1 MSLGSFLKNV
11 SGFKLLEG
19 KNILKDIG
27 KNPSRLLTGVDPFST
42 KVWNKVLGTDN
53 KPIVDQMGGATAERS
68 DQARAAGID
77 PKNGEAVEKVAH
89 VVAAAYAAGG
99 LMGAGSGSAG
109 TTVGGTS
116 GGTTSISALTPAEAW
131 TGGLTASNAAVA
143 GITPG
148 AISSAG
154 GALGVAGGTT
164 AAGTASGGLGSS
176 TSYLTEAQMQTAMSN
191 APVAGTNTLADASAG
206 GAFADGT
213 AVGSSTPGLTMGNAF
228 DTAGMV
234 NAGSQTDYTQQQS
247 SDSKKKRSRPYED
260 INNNG
265 GMNSVSE
272 DLFSRY
278 NKNEGNFN
286 DGNKIV
292 IKDGMAV
299 LIDGDGNEIGS
310 RPNDGN
316 LHSMLRSVERG

>member
-42 KVWNKVLGTDN
+42 KVWNKVLGTNN
-53 KPIVDQMGGATAERS
+53 KPIVDQMGGATSERS

-99 LMGAGSGSAG
+99 LAGIGGGGAGAGVGEGATLGSGTGA
-109 TTVGGTS
+109 
-116 GGTTSISALTPAEAW
+116 GTTSITALSPEAVYS
-131 TGGLTASNAAVA
+131 GGLTASNAAVA
-143 GITPG
+143 GITPASIG
-148 AISSAG
+148 SAG
-154 GALGVAGGTT
+154 GALGVAGGGAGVAATGLGSGTSITALSPEAVQAGGTT
-164 AAGTASGGLGSS
+164 AANTAASGITPEAISS
-176 TSYLTEAQMQTAMSN
+176 SGGGAANVAPSATSYRPQSMQ
-191 APVAGTNTLADASAG
+191 
-206 GAFADGT
+206 
-213 AVGSSTPGLTMGNAF
+213 GN
-228 DTAGMV
+228 
-234 NAGSQTDYTQQQS
+234 SQQ
-247 SDSKKKRSRPYED
+247 KKDKPYED
-260 INNNG
+260 INENG

-292 IKDGMAV
+292 IQDGMAV
-299 LIDGDGNEIGS
+299 LVDENGNEIGR
-310 RPNDGN
+310 RPNDAN
-316 LHSMLRSVERG
+316 LHSMLQNVERG